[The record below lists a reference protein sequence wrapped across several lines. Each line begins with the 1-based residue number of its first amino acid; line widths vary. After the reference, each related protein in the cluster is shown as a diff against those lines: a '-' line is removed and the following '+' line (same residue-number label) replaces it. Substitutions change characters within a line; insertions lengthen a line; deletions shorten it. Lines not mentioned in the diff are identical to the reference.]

1 MNAQFEI
8 FPPERPHDRGG
19 GGANGNFFQHLY
31 VHYTL
36 HSLRHQPIYPS
47 KDLATGGG
55 GDFPALL
62 MLVSNRGGAA
72 PPLNIFEGGLLSI
85 HLITLTKFEGGKL
98 SNRGGGYAPPQKIEG
113 GHLPPLSSWLRQG

>member
-1 MNAQFEI
+1 MQMEI
-8 FPPERPHDRGG
+8 FSNIYMYITLCIAFVTSRFTLRRTSRP
-19 GGANGNFFQHLY
+19 
-31 VHYTL
+31 
-36 HSLRHQPIYPS
+36 
-47 KDLATGGG
+47 GG

>member
-19 GGANGNFFQHLY
+19 GVQMNFFSKIY
-31 VHYTL
+31 MYITL
-36 HSLRHQPIYPS
+36 CIAFVTSRFTLRRTS
-47 KDLATGGG
+47 RLGGG
-55 GDFPALL
+55 GFPALL

-98 SNRGGGYAPPQKIEG
+98 SNRGGATKKSRGGICPPGPHGSAAHGSI
-113 GHLPPLSSWLRQG
+113 